1 MGIYLQSF
9 GVLSGILY
17 SLFLTKYPKLM
28 HMAAYVIAISTT
40 AALVFFYIATILENE
55 TMVLVASSIIGFA
68 MLPTF
73 FVAYELA
80 VE

>member
-1 MGIYLQSF
+1 
-9 GVLSGILY
+9 
-17 SLFLTKYPKLM
+17 M
-28 HMAAYVIAISTT
+28 HAAAYVIAISTT
-40 AALVFFYIATILENE
+40 AALIFFYIATIQENE
-55 TMVLVASSIIGFA
+55 GMVLAAGSLIGFA